1 VWALH
6 EQQTRTSTTEGQR
19 RHAEQQREAAGQAWR
34 GAELGRQTEETDCS
48 LWKRGA
54 VPVKNCA
61 PPESSSA
68 RPMEQQY
75 QTAAQL
81 RRTQEEEMPRYEDR
95 MRQAEA
101 PRQPMRQACQ
111 QLCHKHW
118 QSIHETVAAAPHL
131 LQSVQER
138 LGMVQDDLLQSHREG
153 GSAGPHGPQAFSL
166 RSRSR
171 PWQSR
176 NVLRVMRK
184 AWSIDS
190 P

>member
-6 EQQTRTSTTEGQR
+6 EQQTRTSTTEGQW
-19 RHAEQQREAAGQAWR
+19 RHAEQQREATGQARR

-118 QSIHETVAAAPHL
+118 QSIHE
-131 LQSVQER
+131 R
-138 LGMVQDDLLQSHREG
+138 
-153 GSAGPHGPQAFSL
+153 
-166 RSRSR
+166 RSRLPRTSFRASR
-171 PWQSR
+171 R
-176 NVLRVMRK
+176 G
-184 AWSIDS
+184 
-190 P
+190 